1 MSASGVIRSA
11 APGDIPSIARLMAD
25 ALADDPFFEQLLP
38 GERGRSMSALRFFF
52 AYARTHL
59 GRDRELDVACED
71 GGRVVGVAAWTH
83 RRHGQSSALSRQLWR
98 SGGYLSS
105 IGLRRVYRALR
116 LRWQLEHRRPHG
128 THWWLSVIAVAETE
142 RRQGV
147 GTALLAHRLA
157 KLDEAGESAYTEVTS
172 DGALALCTRLRFRAH
187 DSAGSPP
194 DYTMQSMTREARRP
208 LRRHD

>member
-1 MSASGVIRSA
+1 MNTSSVIRPA
-11 APGDIPSIARLMAD
+11 TPRDILSIARLMAD
-25 ALADDPFFEQLLP
+25 ALADDPFFEQILS
-38 GERGRSMSALRFFF
+38 GARGRSTSALRFFS

-83 RRHGQSSALSRQLWR
+83 RRQGQSSALSRQLWR
-98 SGGYLSS
+98 SGSYLSG

-128 THWWLSVIAVAETE
+128 THWWLSAIAVAETE
-142 RRQGV
+142 RRRGV

-157 KLDEAGESAYTEVTS
+157 KLDEAGEPAYTEVTS
-172 DGALALCTRLRFRAH
+172 DGALALCARSRFRAH

-194 DYTMQSMTREARRP
+194 DYAMQSMTREASRP
-208 LRRHD
+208 LHRYD